1 MSLVLLD
8 SLSLPG
14 DPAKVNEDSFAHGD
28 RAALV
33 MDGATPLGDPLMPGP
48 SDAAWLAQFGARRM
62 MAHLNDGDAPRT
74 ALSHALEDA
83 EKSFNGLSH
92 HPIREKWETP
102 CASMILVVYHP
113 LQSSLARGPA
123 TTTSPTSALR
133 ARGRGGPEQAS
144 LELLWFGDCSALL
157 LHDGACRI
165 IGDAFDKRGQEAD
178 WARKLAVGR
187 KLQPSADFN
196 RPKIQDAQ
204 RAARNRI
211 NSGSYWLF
219 SPNPRAAS
227 HVAHA
232 GVKAAPGD
240 LLLLASDGF
249 LALATDY
256 GAYDARGLMMVARDK
271 GLAALGQQLRAIE
284 NTDALGEKFTRF
296 KKSDDATGLL
306 LEIR

>member
-14 DPAKVNEDSFAHGD
+14 DAAKPNEDSFGYSGE
-28 RAALV
+28 AALV

-48 SDAAWLAQFGARRM
+48 SDAAWLAQFGARRL
-62 MAHLNDGDAPRT
+62 MAHLKDGDAPRT
-74 ALSHALEDA
+74 ALTHALEDA
-83 EKSFNGLSH
+83 EKSFNALSRR
-92 HPIREKWETP
+92 PIREKWETP
-102 CASMILVVYHP
+102 CASMFLVTE
-113 LQSSLARGPA
+113 SKAG
-123 TTTSPTSALR
+123 
-133 ARGRGGPEQAS
+133 
-144 LELLWFGDCSALL
+144 LECFWFGDCSALL

-178 WARKLAVGR
+178 WARKLALAR
-187 KLQPSADFN
+187 KLRPSADFN

-256 GAYDARGLMMVARDK
+256 GAYDARGLMLAARDK
-271 GLAALGQQLRAIE
+271 GLAAIGEQLRGIE
-284 NTDALGEKFTRF
+284 NTDAMGEKFARF
-296 KKSDDATGLL
+296 KKSDDATALL